1 MKTIL
6 LVDDETQI
14 LKSLLRLF
22 IDTDYDIFTAEN
34 GEEALKILETEAID
48 LIISDMRMPAMDGYQ
63 LLYKV
68 KEKYPKVIRIILS
81 GQADEEIVLK
91 AIQKNIA
98 KIYVFKPWDN
108 DEFMN
113 MVDQIFETEVI
124 FESKDLMLLINNLE
138 NLPTIAS
145 SYQKIIKMIEDEIA
159 INDISKEIERDQSIS
174 TQVLR
179 IANSAYYQVKTGA
192 VRQAVLFLG
201 LQNIKNITLATSI
214 ISPVGISAEGKGQI
228 EELWEHSFL
237 TNKLLIYI
245 FRSHLHK
252 ELPEIASSAGLLH
265 NIGVVLM
272 LNYLSEDYMLL
283 MENAEIK
290 GLNLLQSEQEL
301 FKLTHQE
308 AGGYLLRC
316 WGIPFP
322 IVEAALFHHHPLDEK
337 IINKELVVAV
347 HIAQKYAWDIMEKQ
361 QLTEFYPEVFE
372 KLGLDQQ
379 RFESDISEWKPNL

>member
-145 SYQKIIKMIEDEIA
+145 SYQKIIKMIEDEKA

-192 VRQAVLFLG
+192 VKQAVSFLG

-283 MENAEIK
+283 MKNAEIK
-290 GLNLLQSEQEL
+290 GLNLLQSEQEV
-301 FKLTHQE
+301 FKVTHQE

-337 IINKELVVAV
+337 IINKELVAAV
-347 HIAQKYAWDIMEKQ
+347 HIAQKYAWDIMGNQ
-361 QLTEFYPEVFE
+361 QKFE
-372 KLGLDQQ
+372 NDL
-379 RFESDISEWKPNL
+379 SEMKSIL